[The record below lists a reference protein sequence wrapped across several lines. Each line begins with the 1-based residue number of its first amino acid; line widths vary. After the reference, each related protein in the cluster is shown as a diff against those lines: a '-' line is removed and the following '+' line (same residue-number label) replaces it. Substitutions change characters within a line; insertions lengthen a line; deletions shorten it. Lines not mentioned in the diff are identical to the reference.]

1 MGVARFEFADLCVK
15 PLGALDYL
23 AIARSFHTV
32 MISGIPKLSPHKKDE
47 ARRFVN
53 LIDTLYD
60 GGVCLI
66 AAAEA
71 EPHQLYP
78 EGDVAFLFE
87 RTASRLIEMRSA
99 EYMQSRQHRAGLG
112 PSGRRDWAGRCSAD
126 SGPAGL
132 IARPLQPAC
141 RSRCQDAQGLG
152 VEPRDHRRRRCGRR
166 ATPARRPRW

>member
-1 MGVARFEFADLCVK
+1 VAAEREMRAIFERLTGHQRGQPAQIEIKGRKLDVPEAAMGVARFEFTDLCAK

-32 MISGIPKLSPHKKDE
+32 MISGIPRLSPQRKDE

-66 AAAEA
+66 AAADA

-99 EYMQSRQHRAGLG
+99 EYMQSRKHRAGLERAETDDPDG
-112 PSGRRDWAGRCSAD
+112 
-126 SGPAGL
+126 
-132 IARPLQPAC
+132 
-141 RSRCQDAQGLG
+141 QGG
-152 VEPRDHRRRRCGRR
+152 GSTAKP
-166 ATPARRPRW
+166 